1 MSQNFSS
8 NGYPFGAAVLGG
20 DYQGLGI
27 VRSLGRLGIPIWVI
41 DDEISI
47 SRFSRYSTFTDRVTD
62 LRDPSKTAGI
72 LIDVAKRR
80 GLKGWVLFPTRDENV
95 AAISR
100 AKDELSEYFRIP
112 TPAWSAIEY
121 LWDKRKTY
129 RLAAELGI
137 PAPRTWTPET
147 EEELEEIYPH
157 LPVALKPAIKEHFIY
172 ATGDKAWRAD
182 TPEELRK
189 LFARGSQIVPKG
201 ELMIQDLIPGS
212 GTSQFAYCCF
222 FKDGKAVGS
231 LMAQRQRQHPPEFG
245 RSSTYVETVEVPEIE
260 CYSQR
265 FLKAIN
271 YYGLVEVE
279 YKRDERDGQYRIL
292 DVNGRTWGYHT
303 IGRAAGVDFPALLF
317 DDQLG
322 RSGQTYRGKPDVH
335 WIRVLTDFPTSIG
348 EIFRGN
354 LPLGA
359 FLRTVREADE
369 EAVYTW
375 DDPVP
380 GCAEIALIPYL
391 MVRRGFFNR

>member
-189 LFARGSQIVPKG
+189 LFAKG
-201 ELMIQDLIPGS
+201 LADCAQGRVDDS
-212 GTSQFAYCCF
+212 GPHSRKRHLAVCLLRF
-222 FKDGKAVGS
+222 F
-231 LMAQRQRQHPPEFG
+231 
-245 RSSTYVETVEVPEIE
+245 
-260 CYSQR
+260 
-265 FLKAIN
+265 
-271 YYGLVEVE
+271 
-279 YKRDERDGQYRIL
+279 
-292 DVNGRTWGYHT
+292 
-303 IGRAAGVDFPALLF
+303 
-317 DDQLG
+317 
-322 RSGQTYRGKPDVH
+322 
-335 WIRVLTDFPTSIG
+335 
-348 EIFRGN
+348 
-354 LPLGA
+354 
-359 FLRTVREADE
+359 
-369 EAVYTW
+369 
-375 DDPVP
+375 
-380 GCAEIALIPYL
+380 
-391 MVRRGFFNR
+391 